1 MSGKLVSQEQ
11 SGLGGQ
17 KGCAPLWPCVSVD
30 SATVQVRT
38 EVTLWGCA
46 GDGGEP
52 RIAGN
57 VTVVSSCG
65 VRGPGIVRGHSKG
78 LLIIRRCARLS
89 LSQICAMA
97 AHSMRSPDAPTA
109 RSAGEEGLEIAVQD
123 WTGRQPR
130 ETEGGPASALA
141 ACLPARGRPTPT
153 ARGLLK
159 A

>member
-1 MSGKLVSQEQ
+1 MLNPFLRSRTQSALGRGPGPVVGTRRSLSGKLVSQDQ
-11 SGLGGQ
+11 SGLGAQ

-65 VRGPGIVRGHSKG
+65 VRGPGIVDGGRGVTF
-78 LLIIRRCARLS
+78 
-89 LSQICAMA
+89 
-97 AHSMRSPDAPTA
+97 PDLPGFL
-109 RSAGEEGLEIAVQD
+109 RQVWHFELE
-123 WTGRQPR
+123 
-130 ETEGGPASALA
+130 
-141 ACLPARGRPTPT
+141 
-153 ARGLLK
+153 
-159 A
+159 

>member
-1 MSGKLVSQEQ
+1 
-11 SGLGGQ
+11 LGGQ

-65 VRGPGIVRGHSKG
+65 VRGPGIVDGGRGVTF
-78 LLIIRRCARLS
+78 
-89 LSQICAMA
+89 
-97 AHSMRSPDAPTA
+97 PDLPGFL
-109 RSAGEEGLEIAVQD
+109 RQVWHFELE
-123 WTGRQPR
+123 
-130 ETEGGPASALA
+130 
-141 ACLPARGRPTPT
+141 
-153 ARGLLK
+153 
-159 A
+159 